1 MWGRIIHMQLARAA
15 LVLGALTCG
24 DAIAAPAVGAIC
36 DTGDRIFVVDAHPRG
51 RAVVGP
57 TATTTALAGKVT
69 VIARSTGKRAVGTIA
84 AGSAY
89 TDACGGE
96 AGGHAGCSE
105 SCGST
110 VKSRVLG
117 KDELFLG
124 DLERRMLIHGDTEIE
139 CRDVPPW
146 IAACAT
152 PSWFAVVVVD
162 QGREVIRIVDSADTT
177 IEDDVTSTVGGRFVG
192 ARAKVSIGKGGG
204 TVDLDGAREGCL
216 AVYRAPR

>member
-1 MWGRIIHMQLARAA
+1 MLCMQLARAA
-15 LVLGALTCG
+15 LVLGALTCA

-36 DTGDRIFVVDAHPRG
+36 DTGDRIFVVDAHARG
-51 RAVVGP
+51 RAVVGR

-69 VIARSTGKRAVGTIA
+69 VIARSTGKRSEGPIA
-84 AGSAY
+84 AGSVD

-110 VKSRVLG
+110 IKSRVLG

-124 DLERRMLIHGDTEIE
+124 TFERRVLIHGDTEIE

-146 IAACAT
+146 IAACST
-152 PSWFAVVVVD
+152 PSWFVVVVQD
-162 QGREVIRIVDSADTT
+162 RDHDAIRIIDAANNLVQDG
-177 IEDDVTSTVGGRFVG
+177 VTATAGGRFVG
-192 ARAKVSIGKGGG
+192 ARAEVSIGKGGG
-204 TVDLDGAREGCL
+204 TVQLDGRREGCL

>member
-1 MWGRIIHMQLARAA
+1 MWARILRMQLARAA

-36 DTGDRIFVVDAHPRG
+36 DTGDRIFVVDAHPHG
-51 RAVVGP
+51 RAVVGL

-69 VIARSTGKRAVGTIA
+69 VIARSTGKRREGPIS
-84 AGSAY
+84 AGSED
-89 TDACGGE
+89 TDACGGR

-110 VKSRVLG
+110 IKSRVLG

-124 DLERRMLIHGDTEIE
+124 NFERRMLIHGDTAIE

-146 IAACAT
+146 IAACST
-152 PSWFAVVVVD
+152 PSWFVVVVQD
-162 QGREVIRIVDSADTT
+162 RDHDAIRILDAAD
-177 IEDDVTSTVGGRFVG
+177 EAVQDDVTATAGGRFVG
-192 ARAKVSIGKGGG
+192 ARAEVSIGKGGG
-204 TVDLDGAREGCL
+204 TVELDGRREGCL
-216 AVYRAPR
+216 AVYQAQR